1 MSNLIRFTLSDYG
14 VWTLAVALLIGLA
27 QTRRNLTWSRWSEAS
42 LLWIAFWVLGVGG
55 IYGFICH
62 IAFGTFT
69 AEQIGWPNSPFQN
82 EVAYANLTIGI
93 LGLTSFWYRKRDY
106 LLAAMVAYM
115 SWFFADGIG
124 HIVSLVQESNM
135 APSNSGSILYTDL
148 LTPVLVLVLLLIS
161 RKEKCRLQ

>member
-1 MSNLIRFTLSDYG
+1 MFGS
-14 VWTLAVALLIGLA
+14 
-27 QTRRNLTWSRWSEAS
+27 
-42 LLWIAFWVLGVGG
+42 
-55 IYGFICH
+55 FI
-62 IAFGTFT
+62 

-124 HIVSLVQESNM
+124 HIVSLVQDSNM